1 MQSIPPHP
9 NPFIFFYF
17 PQTSE
22 LSEWQRRVSALKNKC
37 DELDDSLAKVQKDYM
52 KSQEQCSK
60 LQRDLR
66 ENVAQ
71 KEDQVLNQE
80 ALTQLHTFLALF
92 FNSLYFIGGT
102 YSHLGKTLFKC
113 AARIDILARFE

>member
-9 NPFIFFYF
+9 HPHTHAPPPFSFFYF

-80 ALTQLHTFLALF
+80 ALNCSLF
-92 FNSLYFIGGT
+92 
-102 YSHLGKTLFKC
+102 
-113 AARIDILARFE
+113 

>member
-1 MQSIPPHP
+1 M
-9 NPFIFFYF
+9 
-17 PQTSE
+17 QTSE

-71 KEDQVLNQE
+71 KEDRSYKYVRNVLFFIE
-80 ALTQLHTFLALF
+80 FIALRVHCIIIFVSSLIGLALV
-92 FNSLYFIGGT
+92 T
-102 YSHLGKTLFKC
+102 
-113 AARIDILARFE
+113 E

>member
-1 MQSIPPHP
+1 MCL
-9 NPFIFFYF
+9 
-17 PQTSE
+17 QTSE

-37 DELDDSLAKVQKDYM
+37 DELDENLAKVQKDYM

-71 KEDQVLNQE
+71 KEDQVWKQIHRNFSRKLK
-80 ALTQLHTFLALF
+80 LKYIYIHKLHIF
-92 FNSLYFIGGT
+92 
-102 YSHLGKTLFKC
+102 
-113 AARIDILARFE
+113 